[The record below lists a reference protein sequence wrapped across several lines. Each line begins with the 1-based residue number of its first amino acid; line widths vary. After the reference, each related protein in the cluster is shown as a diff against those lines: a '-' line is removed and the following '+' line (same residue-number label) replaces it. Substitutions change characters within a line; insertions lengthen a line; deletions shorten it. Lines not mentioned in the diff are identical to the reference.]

1 MAALPHRHPPPG
13 QSRQHLPGRLLG
25 VHSPHLHR
33 PARRPRLRR
42 QGCLRGVHV
51 PRLHRQ
57 AFRRCSSLVSVA
69 LPAALVSIGHAAFEG
84 CSSLT
89 SITPLPDGVSI
100 GDCAFVDCPLDDE
113 ARSAVLAVNFW
124 AVTRPPTDAQG
135 HAIVPEGL
143 TTIGSWAF
151 SDTCST
157 LSLGRD
163 FNTTLLSVDFP
174 SSLVSVGD
182 CAFRL
187 PRVCRGVVPLHRGRA
202 GRGPARGGPRREQR
216 HAAVRHAALLQQR
229 ARGGEEGAR
238 CKPFKLLA

>member
-1 MAALPHRHPPPG
+1 M
-13 QSRQHLPGRLLG
+13 
-25 VHSPHLHR
+25 
-33 PARRPRLRR
+33 
-42 QGCLRGVHV
+42 HV

-182 CAFRL
+182 YAFHCCTALTSVAL
-187 PRVCRGVVPLHRGRA
+187 PAGVTSIGDCTFAYCSALTSIHL
-202 GRGPARGGPRREQR
+202 PASVTSICGT
-216 HAAVRHAALLQQR
+216 AFSDCAALASIHLP
-229 ARGGEEGAR
+229 AGVIFADDWLE
-238 CKPFKLLA
+238 